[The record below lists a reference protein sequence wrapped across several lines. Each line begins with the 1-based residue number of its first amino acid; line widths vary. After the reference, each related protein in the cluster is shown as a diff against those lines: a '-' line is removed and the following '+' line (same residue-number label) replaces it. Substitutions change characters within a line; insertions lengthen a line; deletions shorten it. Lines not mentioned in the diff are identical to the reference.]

1 VNLLKEMS
9 MLASQ
14 TTAETENDIN
24 LVRLG
29 LELPA
34 VAASAAASAFEDI
47 KQKFTNHKQKFT
59 NQRQWREF
67 VSAVQCSVNY
77 PAAINSLRSGTKWFS
92 DGLAQA
98 SSCLARTLHVAQ
110 IR

>member
-1 VNLLKEMS
+1 
-9 MLASQ
+9 MLISQ
-14 TTAETENDIN
+14 TSAVERENEIN
-24 LVRLG
+24 LG
-29 LELPA
+29 LDLP
-34 VAASAAASAFEDI
+34 SAAASAAVNAFEDI
-47 KQKFTNHKQKFT
+47 KKKFT

-98 SSCLARTLHVAQ
+98 SSCLVRTLRVT
-110 IR
+110 R

>member
-1 VNLLKEMS
+1 MLVTRTSAEKEN
-9 MLASQ
+9 A
-14 TTAETENDIN
+14 IN
-24 LVRLG
+24 VVRLG
-29 LELPA
+29 LDLPA
-34 VAASAAASAFEDI
+34 AAASAFEDI

-77 PAAINSLRSGTKWFS
+77 PSAINSLRSGTKWFS

-110 IR
+110 YR

>member
-1 VNLLKEMS
+1 
-9 MLASQ
+9 MLMNQASA
-14 TTAETENDIN
+14 AEENDIN
-24 LVRLG
+24 VVRLG
-29 LELPA
+29 LDLPA

-77 PAAINSLRSGTKWFS
+77 PSAINSLRSGTKWFS

-110 IR
+110 FR

>member
-1 VNLLKEMS
+1 
-9 MLASQ
+9 MLVSP
-14 TTAETENDIN
+14 TSAEKENDTDVN
-24 LVRLG
+24 VVRLG
-29 LELPA
+29 LDLPA
-34 VAASAAASAFEDI
+34 VAASAFEDI
-47 KQKFTNHKQKFT
+47 KQKFTDQKHKFT

-110 IR
+110 FR

>member
-1 VNLLKEMS
+1 MRVN
-9 MLASQ
+9 Q
-14 TTAETENDIN
+14 TGTVEQEDDVNV
-24 LVRLG
+24 VRLG
-29 LELPA
+29 LDLPA
-34 VAASAAASAFEDI
+34 AAASAFEDI
-47 KQKFTNHKQKFT
+47 KQKFTNQKQKFT

-98 SSCLARTLHVAQ
+98 SSCLARTLRVRAG
-110 IR
+110 

>member
-1 VNLLKEMS
+1 MRIN
-9 MLASQ
+9 Q
-14 TTAETENDIN
+14 TSTVGEENDVN
-24 LVRLG
+24 VVRLG
-29 LELPA
+29 LDLPA
-34 VAASAAASAFEDI
+34 AAASAFEDI
-47 KQKFTNHKQKFT
+47 KQKFT

-98 SSCLARTLHVAQ
+98 SSCLARTLRGQGV
-110 IR
+110 

>member
-1 VNLLKEMS
+1 
-9 MLASQ
+9 MLVTQSSAVQ
-14 TTAETENDIN
+14 DENDIN
-24 LVRLG
+24 VRLG

-34 VAASAAASAFEDI
+34 AAASAAASAFEDI
-47 KQKFTNHKQKFT
+47 KQKFT

-77 PAAINSLRSGTKWFS
+77 PAAINSLRFGTKWFS

-98 SSCLARTLHVAQ
+98 SSCLARTLRPA
-110 IR
+110 RNR

>member
-1 VNLLKEMS
+1 
-9 MLASQ
+9 MLVSQ
-14 TTAETENDIN
+14 TSAVEEENDMN
-24 LVRLG
+24 VVRLG
-29 LELPA
+29 LDLPA
-34 VAASAAASAFEDI
+34 AAVSAFEDI
-47 KQKFTNHKQKFT
+47 KQKFANQFA

-98 SSCLARTLHVAQ
+98 STCLARTLRVAGH
-110 IR
+110 R

>member
-1 VNLLKEMS
+1 MLVN
-9 MLASQ
+9 Q
-14 TTAETENDIN
+14 TSAIEEGNDVN
-24 LVRLG
+24 VVRLG
-29 LELPA
+29 LDLPA
-34 VAASAAASAFEDI
+34 AAASAFEDI
-47 KQKFTNHKQKFT
+47 KQKFT

-98 SSCLARTLHVAQ
+98 SSCLARTLRVAQ
-110 IR
+110 YR

>member
-1 VNLLKEMS
+1 
-9 MLASQ
+9 MLVSQ
-14 TTAETENDIN
+14 ISAVEEDNDMN
-24 LVRLG
+24 VVRLG
-29 LELPA
+29 LDLPA
-34 VAASAAASAFEDI
+34 AAASAFEDI
-47 KQKFTNHKQKFT
+47 KQKFT

-77 PAAINSLRSGTKWFS
+77 PSAINSLRSGTKWFS

-110 IR
+110 YR

>member
-1 VNLLKEMS
+1 MRIN
-9 MLASQ
+9 Q
-14 TTAETENDIN
+14 TSTAEEENDVN
-24 LVRLG
+24 VVPLG
-29 LELPA
+29 LDLPA
-34 VAASAAASAFEDI
+34 AAASAFEDI
-47 KQKFTNHKQKFT
+47 KQKFT

-98 SSCLARTLHVAQ
+98 SSCLARTLRVAQ
-110 IR
+110 YR

>member
-1 VNLLKEMS
+1 MRVN
-9 MLASQ
+9 Q
-14 TTAETENDIN
+14 TSALEEENDVN
-24 LVRLG
+24 VVRLG
-29 LELPA
+29 LDLPA
-34 VAASAAASAFEDI
+34 AAASAFEDM
-47 KQKFTNHKQKFT
+47 KQKFT

-98 SSCLARTLHVAQ
+98 SSCLARTLRVA
-110 IR
+110 R

>member
-1 VNLLKEMS
+1 
-9 MLASQ
+9 MLVSK
-14 TTAETENDIN
+14 TGGSDEENEIN
-24 LVRLG
+24 VVRLG

-34 VAASAAASAFEDI
+34 AAASAAANALEDI
-47 KQKFTNHKQKFT
+47 KRKFT

-92 DGLAQA
+92 DGVAQA
-98 SSCLARTLHVAQ
+98 STCLKRTLLVA
-110 IR
+110 RNR

>member
-1 VNLLKEMS
+1 
-9 MLASQ
+9 MLVRPAA
-14 TTAETENDIN
+14 AEKENDIKV
-24 LVRLG
+24 VRLG
-29 LELPA
+29 LDLPA

-47 KQKFTNHKQKFT
+47 KQKLTNHKQKFT
-59 NQRQWREF
+59 NRRQWREF

-77 PAAINSLRSGTKWFS
+77 PAAINSLHSGTKWFS

-110 IR
+110 FR

>member
-1 VNLLKEMS
+1 MP
-9 MLASQ
+9 MSQ
-14 TTAETENDIN
+14 TSAAQKNDIN
-24 LVRLG
+24 VVRLG
-29 LELPA
+29 LDLPA

-47 KQKFTNHKQKFT
+47 KQKFTSHKQKFT

-77 PAAINSLRSGTKWFS
+77 PAAINSLRFGSKWFS